1 MLTINIRI
9 IILKIQQKRLV
20 KLRPIK
26 EEDKLLRFKSAKIL
40 VKMEEV
46 DQRKMI
52 LKKIRKLEDYLKIS
66 LNTNQK

>member
-9 IILKIQQKRLV
+9 IILKIPRKRLV
-20 KLRPIK
+20 KLHPIK

-52 LKKIRKLEDYLKIS
+52 LKKIRNLEGYLKIS